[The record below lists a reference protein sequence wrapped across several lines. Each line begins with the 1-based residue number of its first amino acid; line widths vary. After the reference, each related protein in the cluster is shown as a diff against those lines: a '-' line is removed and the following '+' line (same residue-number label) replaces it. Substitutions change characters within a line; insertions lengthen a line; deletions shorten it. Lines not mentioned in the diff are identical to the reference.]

1 MGGRKKNG
9 REMGR
14 MSNALRRRK
23 KPQFYTA
30 KETRK
35 IEKNEFERHNS
46 ACLVTNA
53 YKDFVVVG
61 YIILHDKF
69 GFGQKRIT
77 RLQNTVNQYL
87 ESAVED
93 KNMSGKALA
102 ALLEQKYQIDVNA
115 EVNRVPQRQLMVLY
129 AQKCRVIEREAYRLS
144 GSAMYNYFALTLTA
158 LKTQFKLTVKQLH
171 EFVDKF
177 IDYIDTLAN
186 FSQYALTVPMIAD
199 SLAEEINFKCDLER
213 R

>member
-1 MGGRKKNG
+1 
-9 REMGR
+9 

-30 KETRK
+30 KETRQ

-46 ACLVTNA
+46 ACLVTKA

-69 GFGQKRIT
+69 GFGQKRLA
-77 RLQNTVNQYL
+77 RLHNTVNQYL

-102 ALLEQKYQIDVNA
+102 ALLEQKYKIDVNA
-115 EVNRVPQRQLMVLY
+115 EVNRIPQRQLMVLY
-129 AQKCRVIEREAYRLS
+129 AQKGRVIEREAYRLS

-158 LKTQFKLTVKQLH
+158 LKTQFKLTVKQLN

-199 SLAEEINFKCDLER
+199 ALAEEIGFVCEI
-213 R
+213 

>member
-1 MGGRKKNG
+1 
-9 REMGR
+9 

-30 KETRK
+30 KETRQ

-46 ACLVTNA
+46 ACLVTKA

-69 GFGQKRIT
+69 GFGQKRLA
-77 RLQNTVNQYL
+77 RLHNTVNQYL

-102 ALLEQKYQIDVNA
+102 ALLEQKYKIDVNA
-115 EVNRVPQRQLMVLY
+115 EVNRIPQRQLMVLY
-129 AQKCRVIEREAYRLS
+129 AQKGRVIEREAYRLS

-158 LKTQFKLTVKQLH
+158 LKTQFKLTVKQLN

-186 FSQYALTVPMIAD
+186 FSQYALRVPMIAD
-199 SLAEEINFKCDLER
+199 SLAEEIGFVCDLER

>member
-1 MGGRKKNG
+1 
-9 REMGR
+9 
-14 MSNALRRRK
+14 MSNALRRKK
-23 KPQFYTA
+23 KPKFYTA
-30 KETRK
+30 EETRK
-35 IEKNEFERHNS
+35 INQNEFERHNAAS
-46 ACLVTNA
+46 LVTKA

-115 EVNRVPQRQLMVLY
+115 EVNRVPQRQLMILY
-129 AQKCRVIEREAYRLS
+129 AQKGRVIEREAYRLS

-171 EFVDKF
+171 EFLDKF
-177 IDYIDTLAN
+177 IDYIDTLSN

-199 SLAEEINFKCDLER
+199 SLAEEIGFVCDLER

>member
-1 MGGRKKNG
+1 MGGRKRNG
-9 REMGR
+9 REMRR

-35 IEKNEFERHNS
+35 IEKNEFERHNAAS
-46 ACLVTNA
+46 LVTKA

-69 GFGQKRIT
+69 GFGQKRLA
-77 RLQNTVNQYL
+77 RLECTVNKWL
-87 ESAVED
+87 ESALDD
-93 KNMSGKALA
+93 KEMSGRSLA
-102 ALLEQKYQIDVNA
+102 GKLNQKYQIDVNA

-129 AQKCRVIEREAYRLS
+129 AQKGRVIEREAYRLS

-177 IDYIDTLAN
+177 IDYIDTLSN

-199 SLAEEINFKCDLER
+199 SLAEEIGFVCEI
-213 R
+213 

>member
-1 MGGRKKNG
+1 MKKL
-9 REMGR
+9 
-14 MSNALRRRK
+14 SNALKRK
-23 KPQFYTA
+23 QKSLYYT
-30 KETRK
+30 KQETK
-35 IEKNEFERHNS
+35 FIQKKEFERSNQEKTI
-46 ACLVTNA
+46 AKA
-53 YKDFVVVG
+53 FKEFQRVG

-77 RLQNTVNQYL
+77 RLQNTMNQYL

-102 ALLEQKYQIDVNA
+102 ALLDHKYKIDVNA

-129 AQKCRVIEREAYRLS
+129 AQKGRVIEREAYKLS

-158 LKTQFKLTVKQLH
+158 LKTQFKLTAKQLH
-171 EFVDKF
+171 EFLDKF

-199 SLAEEINFKCDLER
+199 ILAEEINFKCDLEGR
-213 R
+213 

>member
-1 MGGRKKNG
+1 MGGRKRNG
-9 REMGR
+9 REMRR
-14 MSNALRRRK
+14 MSNALRRKK

-30 KETRK
+30 KETRQ
-35 IEKNEFERHNS
+35 INQNEFERHNS
-46 ACLVTNA
+46 ACLVTKA

-69 GFGQKRIT
+69 GFGQKRLA
-77 RLQNTVNQYL
+77 RLECTVNKWL
-87 ESAVED
+87 ESALDD
-93 KNMSGKALA
+93 KEMSGRSLA
-102 ALLEQKYQIDVNA
+102 GKLNQKYQIDVNA

-129 AQKCRVIEREAYRLS
+129 AQKGRVIEREAYRLS

-199 SLAEEINFKCDLER
+199 SLAEEIGFVCEI
-213 R
+213 

>member
-1 MGGRKKNG
+1 
-9 REMGR
+9 

-35 IEKNEFERHNS
+35 INQNEFERHNAAS
-46 ACLVTNA
+46 LVTKA

-69 GFGQKRIT
+69 GFGQKRLA
-77 RLQNTVNQYL
+77 RLEMTVNAYL
-87 ESAVED
+87 NSAADGD
-93 KNMSGKALA
+93 KNMSGSAMAYVLK
-102 ALLEQKYQIDVNA
+102 EKYGIDVRE
-115 EVNRVPQRQLMVLY
+115 EVNKVPQRQLMVLY
-129 AQKCRVIEREAYRLS
+129 SQTGKVIQSAAYKIA
-144 GSAMYNYFALTLTA
+144 SASMFNYLALTMMA
-158 LKTQFKLTVKQLH
+158 LKTILKMSVKQLH
-171 EFVDKF
+171 EFADKF

-199 SLAEEINFKCDLER
+199 SLAEEIGFVCDLER

>member
-1 MGGRKKNG
+1 
-9 REMGR
+9 

-30 KETRK
+30 KETRQ

-46 ACLVTNA
+46 ACLVTKA

-69 GFGQKRIT
+69 GFGQKRLA
-77 RLQNTVNQYL
+77 RLHNTVNQYL

-102 ALLEQKYQIDVNA
+102 ALLEQKYKIDVNA
-115 EVNRVPQRQLMVLY
+115 EVNRIPQRQLMVLY
-129 AQKCRVIEREAYRLS
+129 AQKGRVIEREAYRLS

-158 LKTQFKLTVKQLH
+158 LKTQFKLTVKQLN

-199 SLAEEINFKCDLER
+199 SLAEEIGFVCDLER

>member
-1 MGGRKKNG
+1 MN
-9 REMGR
+9 
-14 MSNALRRRK
+14 NALRRKK

-35 IEKNEFERHNS
+35 ISNKEFERHNAAS
-46 ACLVTNA
+46 LVTKA

-102 ALLEQKYQIDVNA
+102 ALLEQKYKIDVNA

-129 AQKCRVIEREAYRLS
+129 ARKGRVIEREAYRLS

-158 LKTQFKLTVKQLH
+158 LKTQFKLTVKQLN

-199 SLAEEINFKCDLER
+199 SLAEEIGFVCDLER

>member
-1 MGGRKKNG
+1 
-9 REMGR
+9 
-14 MSNALRRRK
+14 MSNAFRRRK

-30 KETRK
+30 KETRQ
-35 IEKNEFERHNS
+35 INQNEFERHN
-46 ACLVTNA
+46 AAILVTKA

-69 GFGQKRIT
+69 GFGQKRLA
-77 RLQNTVNQYL
+77 RLECTVNKWL
-87 ESAVED
+87 ESALDD
-93 KNMSGKALA
+93 KEMSGRSLA
-102 ALLEQKYQIDVNA
+102 GKLNQKYQIDVNA

-129 AQKCRVIEREAYRLS
+129 AQKGRVIEREAYRLS

-158 LKTQFKLTVKQLH
+158 LKKQFKLTVKQLH

-177 IDYIDTLAN
+177 IDYIDTLSN

-199 SLAEEINFKCDLER
+199 SLAEEIGFVCEI
-213 R
+213 

>member
-1 MGGRKKNG
+1 
-9 REMGR
+9 
-14 MSNALRRRK
+14 MSNAIRRRK
-23 KPQFYTA
+23 KPLFYTA
-30 KETRK
+30 KETRQISNK
-35 IEKNEFERHNS
+35 EFERHNAAS
-46 ACLVTNA
+46 LVTKA
-53 YKDFVVVG
+53 HKDFVVVG

-69 GFGQKRIT
+69 GFGQKRLA

-102 ALLEQKYQIDVNA
+102 ALLEQKYKINVNA
-115 EVNRVPQRQLMVLY
+115 EVNRIPQRQLMVLY
-129 AQKCRVIEREAYRLS
+129 AQKGRVIEREAYRLS

-199 SLAEEINFKCDLER
+199 SLAEEIGFVCDLER

>member
-1 MGGRKKNG
+1 
-9 REMGR
+9 

-30 KETRK
+30 KETRQ

-46 ACLVTNA
+46 ACLVTKA

-115 EVNRVPQRQLMVLY
+115 EVNRVTQRQLMVLY
-129 AQKCRVIEREAYRLS
+129 AQKGRVIEREAYRLS

-199 SLAEEINFKCDLER
+199 SLAEEIGFVCDLER

>member
-1 MGGRKKNG
+1 
-9 REMGR
+9 
-14 MSNALRRRK
+14 MSNALRRKK

-30 KETRK
+30 KETRQ
-35 IEKNEFERHNS
+35 INQNEFERHNS
-46 ACLVTNA
+46 ACLVTKA

-77 RLQNTVNQYL
+77 RLHNTVNQYL

-102 ALLEQKYQIDVNA
+102 ALLEQKYKIDVNA

-129 AQKCRVIEREAYRLS
+129 AQKGRVIEREAYRLS

-177 IDYIDTLAN
+177 IDYIDTLSN

-199 SLAEEINFKCDLER
+199 SLAEEIGFVCDLER